1 MCVPCAVCRA
11 RATSRSLLRS
21 GLYAVIG
28 QDGTFYRYAYDSEQG
43 GEGKREDHILF
54 LKDKEDD

>member
-1 MCVPCAVCRA
+1 
-11 RATSRSLLRS
+11 
-21 GLYAVIG
+21 VIG

-54 LKDKEDD
+54 LKDKEED